1 MLPSYPLKYTWHHI
15 VIVGCIRFISSISL
29 CPMFFFKKENVK
41 RRSNDASSVS
51 CSICLVNL
59 TTFLRHIGWKLPAAP
74 AFVDLIKS
82 LLHGKI
88 MAKSSVFLVEYPE
101 IHLFPSRISWNQQ
114 QNHQQNPHNFPHL
127 PASPSIFHPQPPRG
141 ATRRHGA
148 PPLGARRSALAED
161 ALLWNLRAGG
171 WPFSLVVQVPEEP
184 GGICFHCRNR

>member
-1 MLPSYPLKYTWHHI
+1 MLPSYPLKYTWHH

-29 CPMFFFKKENVK
+29 CPMFFLKIILWNVDQMMHPQYLAQFVLWTWPHSWDTLGEN
-41 RRSNDASSVS
+41 S
-51 CSICLVNL
+51 
-59 TTFLRHIGWKLPAAP
+59 PAAP

-88 MAKSSVFLVEYPE
+88 MANSSVFLVEYPE
-101 IHLFPSRISWNQQ
+101 INNKIINKIPIIFRISQ
-114 QNHQQNPHNFPHL
+114 HL
-127 PASPSIFHPQPPRG
+127 PAFFIPNLHAAPR
-141 ATRRHGA
+141 GA